1 MPHPEKPREA
11 FETAD
16 DAFSEHFSFT
26 IDGGLTKGVKVERKG
41 RHITVDIEVT
51 DRAVIDTTRE
61 TFEADGP
68 VRISVTDSGLYM
80 TTSCALLAGRIRLR
94 RTRFF

>member
-1 MPHPEKPREA
+1 MPYPEKPKHVFEA
-11 FETAD
+11 D
-16 DAFSEHFSFT
+16 GDAFSERFSFV
-26 IDGGLTKGVKVERKG
+26 IDEGFTKDVEVTRNG
-41 RHITVDIEVT
+41 RGITVDIEVT

-80 TTSCALLAGRIRLR
+80 TTSCALLAGRVRLR